1 MTIAGIQP
9 LTGNPW
15 CCQLGLV
22 GNGEPEG
29 ASMADVVETVIEPRW
44 PRSLVWPRAVDG
56 QALSNPLLVSIDVSN
71 AAFS

>member
-1 MTIAGIQP
+1 
-9 LTGNPW
+9 
-15 CCQLGLV
+15 
-22 GNGEPEG
+22 
-29 ASMADVVETVIEPRW
+29 MADVVETVIEPRW